1 MRQVVKTPA
10 VSAKLC
16 NNRALLPEAPAT
28 EGRYLLDLV
37 AMENFILI
45 GLFVLLGIL
54 FRRLEAFP
62 PDTVQALNMF
72 ALYVSLPAVILLKV
86 PQIKFSGELL
96 VPIAIAWGALTLSA
110 AAVLAAA
117 RTFSWPRSIVGVLLL
132 VVPIGNTSFMG
143 VPIIRAFFGEDGLRH
158 LVIYDQFGTM
168 LIFAT
173 YGSLILA
180 LYGREG
186 SASLGKMSQRILLF
200 PPSIALAA
208 GLVLLPWSY
217 PPMVERLLQTAA
229 GTLTPLVMTAIGF
242 QLNLKLQP
250 ALRPPLYFGLGL
262 KLVLVPLT
270 ALIICRLLGLHGL
283 AVDVSILETG
293 MPPMVTAGALA
304 IIAGMNAELSAALI
318 ALGLMLSFG
327 TLPLFY
333 WLL

>member
-1 MRQVVKTPA
+1 MDNFLLIA
-10 VSAKLC
+10 V
-16 NNRALLPEAPAT
+16 
-28 EGRYLLDLV
+28 
-37 AMENFILI
+37 
-45 GLFVLLGIL
+45 FVILGIL
-54 FRRLEAFP
+54 FRRLAAFP
-62 PDTVQALNMF
+62 PDTVQVLNMF

-86 PQIKFSGELL
+86 PQIRFSGELL
-96 VPIAIAWGALTLSA
+96 APIAIAWGALILSA
-110 AAVLAAA
+110 AFVLAAA
-117 RTFSWPRSIVGVLLL
+117 RLFSWPRSAVGVLLL

-143 VPIIRAFFGEDGLRH
+143 VPIIKAFFGETGLRH
-158 LVIYDQFGTM
+158 LIVYDQFGTM

-186 SASLGKMSQRILLF
+186 SVSLRKVAQRALLF

-217 PPMVERLLQTAA
+217 PLMVERLLQTAA

-250 ALRPPLYFGLGL
+250 SLRSPLYFGLGL
-262 KLVLVPLT
+262 KLVLAPLA
-270 ALIICRLLGLHGL
+270 ALLTCRLLGLHGL
-283 AVDVSILETG
+283 AVNVSILEAG

-304 IIAGMNAELSAALI
+304 IIAGMNAELSTALI
-318 ALGLMLSFG
+318 ALGLLLSFG